1 MMLLIKNSK
10 HFSCGRIP
18 SYNQMSCQSL
28 NTCTSIIFLLIA
40 TSFFFC
46 FLVWLCKCK
55 PFKFHLVVIMLISG
69 LFSSGRLGHMV
80 GRYMSIFIFIFSYL
94 SNFFFFFDK

>member
-28 NTCTSIIFLLIA
+28 NTCTLIVLLLID
-40 TSFFFC
+40 TSFFFFFGC
-46 FLVWLCKCK
+46 AKCK
-55 PFKFHLVVIMLISG
+55 PFKFHLVVIMLISF
-69 LFSSGRLGHMV
+69 LF
-80 GRYMSIFIFIFSYL
+80 F
-94 SNFFFFFDK
+94 